1 MRKVLA
7 VILVMVLGTTALVG
21 CSGKGGEGKNG
32 ADNVPGNADGGQT
45 VEDEAREEADGAEK
59 ETPAAEID
67 ESHKLKVGVLAA
79 MTALPVVDI
88 SNNGTDKE
96 NGIEI
101 ELIPFSTGA
110 PMNEAMAAGEL
121 DVSFIG
127 AAAVFSLA
135 NNDSKMIG
143 EICTDTVAID
153 LIVRGDSDI
162 AGVKGE
168 NPDYPEIL
176 GNADTVKGK
185 TILCPAGT
193 LSQFEV
199 SKYLNV
205 FDLTMDDV
213 TFVPM
218 EYAQAYQAFK
228 TGEGDILATRSPQ
241 TYTAIDDEGWV
252 SAASMKDL
260 KADATAQIVVSAEA
274 YENKADALSVLLSL
288 VAKEGDKLNGD
299 VEYAASLMSEWF
311 RQNGQ
316 DIDLEVS
323 KRQLSE
329 KPFYGVEDVKTREFG
344 ADFKNTLVEFYVES
358 EQLEAE
364 LKDTVCNNVRN
375 DILVKAGLNE

>member
-7 VILVMVLGTTALVG
+7 VILVMILGTTALVG
-21 CSGKGGEGKNG
+21 CGGKGGKEEN
-32 ADNVPGNADGGQT
+32 AANNVPGNASESQAKDPQKEET
-45 VEDEAREEADGAEK
+45 SKEEAK
-59 ETPAAEID
+59 EPAAEID
-67 ESHKLKVGVLAA
+67 ENHKLKVGVLAA

-88 SNNGTDKE
+88 SDNGTDKE

-162 AGVKGE
+162 AGVKGQ

-176 GNADTVKGK
+176 GSADTVKGK

-205 FDLTMDDV
+205 FGLTMDDV

-252 SAASMKDL
+252 SAASMKNL
-260 KADATAQIVVSAEA
+260 KADATAQIVVSAAA
-274 YENKADALSVLLSL
+274 YENKADALAVLLSL
-288 VAKEGDKLNGD
+288 VAEEGDKLNGD
-299 VEYAASLMSEWF
+299 VEYAAALMSEWF
-311 RQNGQ
+311 LQNGQ

-329 KPFYGVEDVKTREFG
+329 KPFYGVEDMRTREFG

-364 LKDTVCNNVRN
+364 LKDIVCNNVKN
-375 DILVKAGLNE
+375 DILVKAGLNQ